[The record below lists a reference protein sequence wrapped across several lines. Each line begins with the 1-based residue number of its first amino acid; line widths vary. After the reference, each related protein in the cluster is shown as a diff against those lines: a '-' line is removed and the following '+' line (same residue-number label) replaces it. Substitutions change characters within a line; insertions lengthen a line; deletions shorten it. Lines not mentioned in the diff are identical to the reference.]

1 MAASWAR
8 QFRATLRRNLLIKW
22 RDGSQT
28 LQEIFLPVY
37 IIVLLIIVKVL
48 QPDATFPAEPVGDVV
63 DPMCYAADARTRCY
77 PVRDIVAATT
87 IGYIPDNPLVRSVM
101 DRAVTNLGR
110 NQPRLSTLVLEAFES
125 SQELSEFHY
134 AHPQAL
140 FAAVEFEGMAA
151 DSVALPPDTRF
162 TIRINGSQVPGTA
175 SERASTDECRLAAA
189 EYIPTV
195 CRSQQYLSS
204 GFLSIQLAVTSA
216 LMETAW
222 NGTSCGMQSNP
233 ITVHEQHMPIPE
245 LHKSFATTEFQLFC
259 AIYMVLS
266 LIPMLQV
273 AITQIVQEKESLL
286 KDCMLLMGL
295 RESVYWLAWL
305 LTYAFMAAITSA
317 VISLTVKLTSLFSAS
332 TYTALFCIIFPYSLS
347 LIALAFALSTLFTQ
361 VGKAAAAAAGSLL
374 LCSLLVIPIQLL
386 SLGAAIVYPLLLLS
400 PVPFT
405 IAITTVTR
413 AEGMGQGVS
422 LGSFWLT
429 RVGVNPGDDDNIITI
444 GACIIAFIFDTALY
458 LFLAWYL
465 DNVWPHPQRGPKKP
479 ADFVFSAAYWFP
491 ARHALRYSQL
501 EEDGGGDDMDHEGEE
516 CRLDVGQDSAAP
528 LHSTTTT
535 STTASTTVPL
545 TASSSS
551 HNAESPI
558 EDVRGFRPALLI
570 NHLAKSFPARGLLS
584 SSASFA
590 SSFFSRRTRRPSAPV
605 PGAADSAG
613 AAEGAAG
620 AAGGGRGDERRVYAL
635 QGLSLT
641 LYEGQSFAFLGH
653 SGSGKSTV
661 LSTLAGLQKPTE
673 GEAFLYG
680 LSLTKGD
687 SYIHSLVGHCPQ
699 RNIHVAVLT
708 VKEQLTFFAEIK
720 GDLDRL
726 SAAETE
732 EGAGEEGEGGE
743 ADQQGGGRGGWRLG
757 AWRLGREKVR
767 QAVGDLMF
775 EMGLQGWADRPAFE
789 LSPSQQRK
797 LSLSIALIG
806 EPQVLLLDEPTK
818 GMDPSS
824 KKQVWD
830 LLQRRKAGRVV
841 VFTTHS
847 MEEADLAA
855 DRKAIL
861 SHGRLKCCGS
871 SLFLRN
877 RFGLSYL
884 LHITKG
890 AVFKGSKVVQLVQSH
905 VPDAVLVPSAGLHQ
919 IDYVSYSLPFHA
931 ASHIPALLLDLS
943 TQAAELGVED
953 AAMEATTLEEVFLK
967 FQDED
972 EEAAGAILA
981 PPTADGSALELVLGM
996 GGASG
1001 ALAEEEEGQSLLDSP
1016 GSSSGVRSDS
1026 AAAGGS
1032 RGGAAGGG
1040 GLSGAARGG
1049 RGGGGGGNGGDG
1061 SEGSTVGSA
1070 VGGAAG
1076 LVSEGA
1082 ARDKPLAVFR
1092 RQVKGVCFLR
1102 AASYWRNTGNT
1113 LSTFGLPVIFALV
1126 ALLIQLFGSSVTSP
1140 SLLLAA
1146 PQLARDSAYPLIYSA
1161 TSPSSAIAAKQLL
1174 DELGDN
1180 HAQLGSEQAV
1190 LERFQTDVAN
1200 AERNGVGSKAVG
1212 VLFQGVDM
1220 GQCGYSFTLLYQPW
1234 RIHQVPAVIATLNN
1248 AFLKLVAAQHDIQTS
1263 PQSITVESYPLHFT
1277 SPDFVF
1283 AYIVAAVVAI
1293 GLLMV
1298 PPILSAQM
1306 VAEMEYGLRT
1316 MLKGCGLRGFALW
1329 LGTAAVDCLAMW
1341 LCALLITGIGLAFG
1355 SSPFTVPALPALFVV
1370 FAITIP
1376 ALVLLAYLLS
1386 FSFDS
1391 AQLAAA
1397 TLSLLFLLLAV
1408 IPFVFMLRVSPA
1420 SFTIPHG
1427 FLSLLSPPYALISSL
1442 HFIAAAYAHEPLT
1455 SSPLD
1460 IYSLSATDYYSLH
1473 YPAYPVQVSMSAV
1486 LISLC
1491 LMAIRL
1497 SQLHKDWED
1506 QDEEGAG
1513 DLAAMM
1519 GPGYDEE
1526 EGDGDVAREKERVQ
1540 ESAAK
1545 WDFVQG
1551 GGEEGDLVLCSSVGK
1566 NFGAS
1571 SGVCGIGKDPGVW
1584 AVSNLW
1590 LGVPRGQVVV
1600 LVGGEKA
1607 GKTTLLQCLAGASCL
1622 SYGNALITGQSVR
1635 FTNLNDPSIIGYC
1648 PQADMMHGFLTVQ
1661 EYLHFM
1667 ASVKGLREPLS
1678 APVTHVLQS
1687 LGISTSEAAQ
1697 RIDTCRAG
1705 LLRRVAVA
1713 AALLGDPA
1721 VLLLDEPSQAMDIAS
1736 RRLLWRRILTDAP
1749 HRATLI
1755 ATHSVEEAEALGSR
1769 VGILVRGQLK
1779 CLGSPQALKARYGSA
1794 YTLLLS
1800 AHLRRLP
1807 GIRIFLSSIA
1817 PAYSEHYDDD
1827 AAPLPVTSD
1836 RSDRAPHA
1844 ADHLHPDAPALMPA
1858 AATGSGGGG
1867 AGAGPEVG
1875 NLLGV
1880 EEDDVPAYPPAA
1892 LSKFHPLTYPSL

>member
-162 TIRINGSQVPGTA
+162 TIRINGSQVPGTT

-233 ITVHEQHMPIPE
+233 ITVHEQHMPLPE

-305 LTYAFMAAITSA
+305 LTYAFMAAVTSA

-332 TYTALFCIIFPYSLS
+332 TFTALFCIIFPYSLS

-374 LCSLLVIPIQLL
+374 LCSLLIIPIQLL
-386 SLGAAIVYPLLLLS
+386 SLGAAVVYPLLLLS
-400 PVPFT
+400 PIPFT

-429 RVGVNPGDDDNIITI
+429 RVGVNPGDDDNLLTI
-444 GACIIAFIFDTALY
+444 GICIVAFIFDTALY

-479 ADFVFSAAYWFP
+479 ADFIFSAAYWFP

-501 EEDGGGDDMDHEGEE
+501 EEEGGGDDMDHEGEE

-528 LHSTTTT
+528 LHSTSTT
-535 STTASTTVPL
+535 SAATSSTVPL
-545 TASSSS
+545 TASASS

-558 EDVRGFRPALLI
+558 EEVRGFHPALII

-584 SSASFA
+584 SSSFFS
-590 SSFFSRRTRRPSAPV
+590 SSFFSRRSRRPSAPV
-605 PGAADSAG
+605 PGAADGAADGAAAADGAG
-613 AAEGAAG
+613 AAAAS
-620 AAGGGRGDERRVYAL
+620 AGGRGDERRVYAL

-653 SGSGKSTV
+653 TGSGKSTV

-708 VKEQLTFFAEIK
+708 VKEQV
-720 GDLDRL
+720 RRS
-726 SAAETE
+726 SALV
-732 EGAGEEGEGGE
+732 
-743 ADQQGGGRGGWRLG
+743 GRG
-757 AWRLGREKVR
+757 
-767 QAVGDLMF
+767 M
-775 EMGLQGWADRPAFE
+775 PAFE

-919 IDYVSYSLPFHA
+919 IDYVTYSLPFHA

-1001 ALAEEEEGQSLLDSP
+1001 ALPEEEEGQSLLDSP

-1032 RGGAAGGG
+1032 GGGAAGGG
-1040 GLSGAARGG
+1040 GLTGAARGG
-1049 RGGGGGGNGGDG
+1049 RGGGGGG
-1061 SEGSTVGSA
+1061 TVGMA
-1070 VGGAAG
+1070 VGGA
-1076 LVSEGA
+1076 
-1082 ARDKPLAVFR
+1082 RW
-1092 RQVKGVCFLR
+1092 GVR
-1102 AASYWRNTGNT
+1102 WGGGGVVA
-1113 LSTFGLPVIFALV
+1113 

-1140 SLLLAA
+1140 SLLLSA

-1161 TSPSSAIAAKQLL
+1161 TSPASAIAAKQLL
-1174 DELGDN
+1174 DQLGNN
-1180 HAQLGSEQAV
+1180 HAQLSSEQAV

-1200 AERNGVGSKAVG
+1200 AERNGVGTKAVGVLFQGVDMGRECWERGGFLRCLGGLGWVCRKHIWNGTRLGVRLWGCCSKGVDMGCECCSKQLLDQLGNNHAQLSSEQAVLERFQTDVANAERNGVGTKAVG

-1248 AFLKLVAAQHDIQTS
+1248 AFLKLVAAQHGIQS
-1263 PQSITVESYPLHFT
+1263 APQSIAVESYPLHFS

-1298 PPILSAQM
+1298 PPILSAQVRTTHTPPTPQALTVAQM

-1316 MLKGCGLRGFALW
+1316 MLKMVAEMEYGLRTMLKVCGLRGFALW
-1329 LGTAAVDCLAMW
+1329 LGTATVDCIAMW
-1341 LCALLITGIGLAFG
+1341 LCALLITGIGLCFQ

-1455 SSPLD
+1455 ASPLD

-1506 QDEEGAG
+1506 QDDEGAG

-1526 EGDGDVAREKERVQ
+1526 EGDGDVVREKERVQ

-1545 WDFVQG
+1545 WDFVQS

-1607 GKTTLLQCLAGASCL
+1607 GKTTLVQCLAGASCL
-1622 SYGNALITGQSVR
+1622 SYGNALINGQSVR

-1687 LGISTSEAAQ
+1687 LGIS
-1697 RIDTCRAG
+1697 
-1705 LLRRVAVA
+1705 
-1713 AALLGDPA
+1713 
-1721 VLLLDEPSQAMDIAS
+1721 
-1736 RRLLWRRILTDAP
+1736 
-1749 HRATLI
+1749 
-1755 ATHSVEEAEALGSR
+1755 
-1769 VGILVRGQLK
+1769 
-1779 CLGSPQALKARYGSA
+1779 
-1794 YTLLLS
+1794 
-1800 AHLRRLP
+1800 
-1807 GIRIFLSSIA
+1807 
-1817 PAYSEHYDDD
+1817 
-1827 AAPLPVTSD
+1827 
-1836 RSDRAPHA
+1836 
-1844 ADHLHPDAPALMPA
+1844 
-1858 AATGSGGGG
+1858 
-1867 AGAGPEVG
+1867 
-1875 NLLGV
+1875 
-1880 EEDDVPAYPPAA
+1880 
-1892 LSKFHPLTYPSL
+1892 

>member
-1 MAASWAR
+1 
-8 QFRATLRRNLLIKW
+8 
-22 RDGSQT
+22 
-28 LQEIFLPVY
+28 
-37 IIVLLIIVKVL
+37 
-48 QPDATFPAEPVGDVV
+48 
-63 DPMCYAADARTRCY
+63 
-77 PVRDIVAATT
+77 
-87 IGYIPDNPLVRSVM
+87 
-101 DRAVTNLGR
+101 
-110 NQPRLSTLVLEAFES
+110 
-125 SQELSEFHY
+125 
-134 AHPQAL
+134 
-140 FAAVEFEGMAA
+140 
-151 DSVALPPDTRF
+151 
-162 TIRINGSQVPGTA
+162 
-175 SERASTDECRLAAA
+175 
-189 EYIPTV
+189 
-195 CRSQQYLSS
+195 
-204 GFLSIQLAVTSA
+204 
-216 LMETAW
+216 METAW
-222 NGTSCGMQSNP
+222 NGTSCGMQSSP
-233 ITVHEQHMPIPE
+233 ITVHEQHMPLPE

-305 LTYAFMAAITSA
+305 LTYAFMAVITSA

-332 TYTALFCIIFPYSLS
+332 TFVALFCIIFPYSLS

-386 SLGAAIVYPLLLLS
+386 SLGAAYVYPLLLLS

-422 LGSFWLT
+422 LSSFWLP

-444 GACIIAFIFDTALY
+444 GACIFSFIFDTALY

-479 ADFVFSAAYWFP
+479 ANFVFSAAYWFP
-491 ARHALRYSQL
+491 ARHALRYTQL
-501 EEDGGGDDMDHEGEE
+501 GEEGGGDDTEHEGEE

-528 LHSTTTT
+528 LHSTT
-535 STTASTTVPL
+535 SAPL
-545 TASSSS
+545 PAAMSS
-551 HNAESPI
+551 HNADSAI

-570 NHLAKSFPARGLLS
+570 NHLSKSFRPRGLHS
-584 SSASFA
+584 SSASSSSCLSSFA
-590 SSFFSRRTRRPSAPV
+590 SFFTSRTRRASAATV
-605 PGAADSAG
+605 DGDSAAAADGTDG
-613 AAEGAAG
+613 ADG
-620 AAGGGRGDERRVYAL
+620 AGGAGGAGGSSGHGDERRVLAL

-661 LSTLAGLQKPTE
+661 LSMLAGLQKPNE

-732 EGAGEEGEGGE
+732 EGEGEGEEGEGGE
-743 ADQQGGGRGGWRLG
+743 GGQQLQQQGGRGGWRLG

-905 VPDAVLVPSAGLHQ
+905 VPDAVLMPSSGLHQ
-919 IDYVSYSLPFHA
+919 TDYATYSLPFHA

-943 TQAAELGVED
+943 SRAAELGVED

-972 EEAAGAILA
+972 EEAAGAILSA
-981 PPTADGSALELVLGM
+981 SRADASAMDFVMGM
-996 GGASG
+996 GAGAG
-1001 ALAEEEEGQSLLDSP
+1001 ALAEEDEGQSLLDSP
-1016 GSSSGVRSDS
+1016 GASDS
-1026 AAAGGS
+1026 AAAGAGS
-1032 RGGAAGGG
+1032 
-1040 GLSGAARGG
+1040 SGERRREENG
-1049 RGGGGGGNGGDG
+1049 RGGGGSGAGAASGGG
-1061 SEGSTVGSA
+1061 SGTTVGSA

-1113 LSTFGLPVIFALV
+1113 LSTFGLPVIFAV
-1126 ALLIQLFGSSVTSP
+1126 AALLIQLFGSSVTSP
-1140 SLLLAA
+1140 SLLLTA
-1146 PQLARDSAYPLIYSA
+1146 PQLATDSAYPVIYSA
-1161 TSPSSAIAAKQLL
+1161 TSPASAIAAKQLL
-1174 DELGDN
+1174 DRLGEN

-1220 GQCGYSFTLLYQPW
+1220 SQCAYSFTLLYQPW

-1248 AFLKLVAAQHDIQTS
+1248 AFLRLLAAQHDIQAS
-1263 PQSITVESYPLHFT
+1263 PQSITVESYPLHFS

-1298 PPILSAQM
+1298 PPILSAQV

-1316 MLKGCGLRGFALW
+1316 MLKVCGMRGFALW
-1329 LGTAAVDCLAMW
+1329 LGTAVVDCFAMW
-1341 LCALLITGIGLAFG
+1341 LCTLLITAVGLCFQ

-1376 ALVLLAYLLS
+1376 ALVLLSYLLS

-1420 SFTIPHG
+1420 SFSIPHG
-1427 FLSLLSPPYALISSL
+1427 LLSLLSPPYALMSSL

-1473 YPAYPVQVSMSAV
+1473 YPAYPVQVSMTSVVIAV
-1486 LISLC
+1486 V
-1491 LMAIRL
+1491 LMALRL
-1497 SQLHKDWED
+1497 GQLHRDWEN

-1526 EGDGDVAREKERVQ
+1526 SGDGDVVREKERVQ

-1545 WDFVQG
+1545 WDFVQS

-1607 GKTTLLQCLAGASCL
+1607 GKTALLQCLAGASCL
-1622 SYGNALITGQSVR
+1622 SYGNALINGQSVR

-1648 PQADMMHGFLTVQ
+1648 PQADMMHGFLSVQ

-1687 LGISTSEAAQ
+1687 LGISPSEASQ
-1697 RIDTCRAG
+1697 RIDACRSG

-1736 RRLLWRRILTDAP
+1736 RRLLWGRILSDAP

-1800 AHLRRLP
+1800 AQPRRLP
-1807 GIRIFLSSIA
+1807 AIRAFLSSVA
-1817 PAYSEHYDDD
+1817 PTFSEHYDDD
-1827 AAPLPVTSD
+1827 AAPLPISSD
-1836 RSDRAPHA
+1836 HAPHA
-1844 ADHLHPDAPALMPA
+1844 SDYLHPDAPALMPS
-1858 AATGSGGGG
+1858 AATGGAGDAGSLLGGEHEDVALQGG
-1867 AGAGPEVG
+1867 QDQHQQQQLVASPPPASVVATPAAAAAITVDELSIELSDLSRHNSDPRPGPPAIPPASPAAGDTTAAAAALAAAIPTEAAAGGATSAAAPPPASPATEAGAGSSSSSGCVQVKFLVPVDDLRGLARVWSELEG
-1875 NLLGV
+1875 QRARLGI
-1880 EEDDVPAYPPAA
+1880 EEMSFSQPTLQQVFHRLTRVARDQPPR
-1892 LSKFHPLTYPSL
+1892 PVV